1 MANKAIILSRVSSEQ
16 QTLEQ
21 QTEAVRNK
29 VLNDGYLD
37 EDIIIIED
45 KESAIKLSEE
55 ERNGLNRM
63 KEYIEND
70 SSINAVYLYE
80 ISRLSRRQAVLFSIR
95 DYLLE
100 HNIQLVCMNPDIK
113 LLDENGKMSFAASML
128 FSIFTSMSESE
139 MELKKVRMMRGRR
152 HNISIGKI
160 GSGRPPFGYTINRD
174 KYYVIDPEQSE
185 IVKRFFLQY
194 SKGDTT
200 IKAIAQELKEEGL
213 FPNTSLD
220 TLQQNLL
227 KWLES
232 DHYIGIKPYPQII
245 SKSLF
250 EKVQSVRQKRKQ
262 APKKKHNHRFLLKG
276 LIYDEKSKRPL
287 CGWYGGDGYILTHC
301 NDEGMM
307 IKRKLI
313 DPIVWEY
320 AKSLYRQHIMNP
332 TIFKRQLKKT
342 LEVIG
347 KKIDTINAEI
357 KSIRAKIDK
366 VEERMI
372 FGNLSSKRGDELIE
386 SLKEDLSDKERRL
399 LELTN
404 ETIEKQHQ
412 LMDAEIRDE
421 INEEEMSLEDKI
433 ALVQKVVKKI
443 TIIRTKKLTS
453 QISIFNHINN
463 TVSVYEIIGK
473 PYSYSLIKE
482 YNRKE

>member
-21 QTEAVRNK
+21 QTEAVRKK
-29 VLNDGYLD
+29 VLKDGYLD
-37 EDIIIIED
+37 EDIIVIED

-55 ERNGLNRM
+55 ERNGLNKM

-80 ISRLSRRQAVLFSIR
+80 INRLSRRQAVLFSIR

-113 LLDENGKMSFAASML
+113 LLDGNGKMSLGASML
-128 FSIFTSMSESE
+128 FSIFTSISESE
-139 MELKKVRMMRGRR
+139 MELKKVRMMRGRM

-174 KYYVIDPEQSE
+174 KYYVVDPQQSE

-220 TLQQNLL
+220 ALQKSILT
-227 KWLES
+227 WLDNE
-232 DHYIGIKPYPQII
+232 HYVGIKPYPQII

-287 CGWYGGDGYILTHC
+287 CGWYGGDGYILTHS

-307 IKRKLI
+307 IKRRLI

-320 AKSLYRQHIMNP
+320 AKGLYRQHIMNP
-332 TIFKRQLKKT
+332 TILKRQLKKA

-347 KKIDTINAEI
+347 KKVDTINAEI
-357 KSIRAKIDK
+357 KSIRTKIDK

-412 LMDAEIRDE
+412 LMDADMRDE

-433 ALVQKVVKKI
+433 ALVRKVVKKI

-463 TVSVYEIIGK
+463 TVSVYKIIGK

-482 YNRKE
+482 YNGKE